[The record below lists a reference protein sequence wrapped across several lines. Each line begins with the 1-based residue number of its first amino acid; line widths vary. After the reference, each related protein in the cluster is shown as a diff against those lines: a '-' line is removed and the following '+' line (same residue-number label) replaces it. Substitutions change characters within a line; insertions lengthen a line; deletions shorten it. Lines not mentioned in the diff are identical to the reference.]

1 MRFVVVLLVTVFS
14 LAVWIIARES
24 TSLEPGDESA
34 QLNIPASQSQES
46 RRDAGYERIP
56 AADSDG
62 QIREGAESVDH
73 DVSPSVV
80 QRERA
85 ISGQEGSRYVQY
97 ERAVADGSRGETPTL
112 ERSSIEQSAST
123 RGRIAALEVEIE
135 NLPVN
140 GDRRRVLEELLET
153 SKAAI
158 DKLMVAGLS
167 FDDAERIVVTANDNY
182 FRCMRE
188 ARDAVAPGLVDQVYF
203 ENCALI
209 MLQQTGLV
217 EFPTTSN

>member
-1 MRFVVVLLVTVFS
+1 MRFVALLLVTVFS
-14 LAVWIIARES
+14 LAGWIIARES
-24 TSLEPGDESA
+24 TSLEQGEESS
-34 QLNIPASQSQES
+34 QLNIPANQSQES
-46 RRDAGYERIP
+46 RRDAGYERIA

-62 QIREGAESVDH
+62 QIREGAESVDR

-85 ISGQEGSRYVQY
+85 VASQEGSRHVQY
-97 ERAVADGSRGETPTL
+97 ESAVADGSRGETPSL

-135 NLPVN
+135 SLPEN

-158 DKLMVAGLS
+158 ADLMVAGLS

-182 FRCMRE
+182 FSCMRE
-188 ARDAVAPGLVDQVYF
+188 ARAAADPGLVDQVYF

-209 MLQQTGLV
+209 MLQQTGLA